1 LLESLEWVLVD
12 ALLRS
17 DVNTEHVGDGGS
29 VTDLLVRHVLG
40 QSSVILGQ
48 SRRLPIFGGEVGEQV
63 VEQVELNHLL
73 QQTEVERLAVEAR
86 SRRVVRLRLEESSGR
101 LTLPCESYVGR
112 VARRVADEKATVRV
126 RLRRVR
132 QLTPIARGDAD
143 RYRLDGRIQVR
154 RTDSR
159 SVVARGGGY
168 VGTGTL
174 TAEEE
179 RRRGRASSER
189 SSKRERREEHAKI

>member
-1 LLESLEWVLVD
+1 
-12 ALLRS
+12 
-17 DVNTEHVGDGGS
+17 
-29 VTDLLVRHVLG
+29 VLG

-112 VARRVADEKATVRV
+112 VARRVACRMYPISIHSGRSEGGLVSMAKEPGLTDEKATVRV